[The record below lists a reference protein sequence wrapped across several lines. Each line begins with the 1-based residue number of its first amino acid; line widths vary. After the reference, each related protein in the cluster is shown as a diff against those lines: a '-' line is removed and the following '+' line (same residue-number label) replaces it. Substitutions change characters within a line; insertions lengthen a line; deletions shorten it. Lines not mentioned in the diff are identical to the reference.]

1 MAVLLYCFELVV
13 CIGIGRLAELNSKIS
28 DEIALSAS
36 VREFVLHCGEMARYW
51 GFNRTVGQMLGLII
65 VTEQPLSAQ
74 TIADTLSISRGNVSM
89 SIKEMLSWQLIKVL
103 HEPGDR
109 KEYYTLSGSIWHV
122 ANKVFEE
129 RKRRELDPTF
139 KLLRNSMQEMR
150 ESNEDSYAL
159 ERMSEIHD
167 LLETV
172 SLWAEELQG
181 LDEKRLH
188 RLVSMGESMLK
199 ILKLKDRLSKF

>member
-1 MAVLLYCFELVV
+1 MDATPNPHPPNTAAV
-13 CIGIGRLAELNSKIS
+13 A
-28 DEIALSAS
+28 AAS
-36 VREFVLHCGEMARYW
+36 STTVRSFVLHCGEMARYW

-65 VTEQPLSAQ
+65 VSEHPLSAQ
-74 TIADTLSISRGNVSM
+74 YIADTLEISRGNVSM
-89 SIKEMLSWQLIKVL
+89 SIKEMLSWQLIKVV

-122 ANKVFEE
+122 ANRVFEE

-139 KLLRNSMQEMR
+139 ALLRQSISEMDKNPAS
-150 ESNEDSYAL
+150 EYAC
-159 ERMSEIHD
+159 ERLQEIHD

-188 RLVSMGESMLK
+188 KLVSMGAGMLK
-199 ILKLKDRLSKF
+199 ILKLKDRLTNAIN

>member
-1 MAVLLYCFELVV
+1 M
-13 CIGIGRLAELNSKIS
+13 S
-28 DEIALSAS
+28 DESVQKLSP
-36 VREFVLHCGEMARYW
+36 VVKEFVQHCGEMARYW

-65 VTEQPLSAQ
+65 LTEKPLSAQ

-139 KLLRNSMQEMR
+139 KLLRKSMDEMQESD
-150 ESNEDSYAL
+150 ENAYAL
-159 ERMSEIHD
+159 DRMREIHD

>member
-1 MAVLLYCFELVV
+1 MT
-13 CIGIGRLAELNSKIS
+13 
-28 DEIALSAS
+28 LSAS
-36 VREFVLHCGEMARYW
+36 VKEFVLHCGEMARYW

-74 TIADTLSISRGNVSM
+74 AIADTLSISRGNVSM
-89 SIKEMLSWQLIKVL
+89 SIKEMLSWQLIKVI

-109 KEYYTLSGSIWHV
+109 KEYYALSGSIWHV

-139 KLLRNSMQEMR
+139 TLLRNSMEEMR
-150 ESNEDSYAL
+150 ESDDDAYAR

-172 SLWAEELQG
+172 SLWAEELQS
-181 LDEKRLH
+181 LDEQRLYK
-188 RLVSMGESMLK
+188 LVSMGASMLK